1 LRKVNV
7 CVLFGG
13 VSPEHEVSLR
23 SAEAVLQHMNPEK
36 YEIYPVGITKHGIW
50 YLFGGKDYHM
60 LPDGRWQQHPAN
72 TCHSCSC
79 TSLTLSL
86 LVLGIFT
93 NYHDSALALNNF
105 ALVAHGLHGRSY
117 LHTVT
122 SN

>member
-1 LRKVNV
+1 MRKVNV

-72 TCHSCSC
+72 KR
-79 TSLTLSL
+79 
-86 LVLGIFT
+86 VLI
-93 NYHDSALALNNF
+93 SPVRERAC
-105 ALVAHGLHGRSY
+105 
-117 LHTVT
+117 
-122 SN
+122 